1 MNYKKQISFCI
12 LVLLGISPIYA
23 QMDNVVE
30 VENNYRPTVKDAS
43 KINKLPE
50 VEESK
55 PNHYDVQYSTTAQPT
70 DVYTFQ
76 PITPAQN
83 DKMIGNEKKHF
94 ASFGYGT
101 EGNILGRVALHSDI
115 TKSLSGEIDYT
126 IRGHQGKINRYYIDN
141 KWESRFYSNSVNVNL
156 TQKLKKNSSLIFGM
170 NLGTDV
176 FNYQAGTGLDFVY
189 FNYANP
195 DNGTGYPLSYLR
207 YPASFHNDISA
218 KYDVIYIP
226 STYIYNLNEYH
237 GNTLLIPINEIT
249 DKQHNTKY
257 GFYTELTPYSF
268 GNFSISGDVNFE
280 LSNQKYHTNLSKKYK
295 ETLFDIK
302 LCPEFKIDENLKFDM
317 QLVFDNANYGMD
329 EVKGYSTF
337 AVIPHVY
344 WKNKNLN
351 VTLGVYAN
359 SNSQIAPD
367 MTVNYHMANNLDIY
381 AEAKGGEVCQNFTT
395 FNKMSPYWV
404 FLNNGGNE
412 IEVENEFD
420 QLRLK
425 AGVRFSPMKNL
436 FADINAGYDVQENR
450 AELMNWLTEYLP
462 TCYNPI
468 TFVDGRHFYANAD
481 IKYQWKDI
489 LTVNLFNQY
498 NKWSN
503 KKDYDLIWRPVF
515 NMNWSATAQI
525 IRNFKV
531 GVDFIYQSFES
542 AQYSYKQPNTCDLG
556 ASLSYTFPMGLTIY
570 AKGNNLMN
578 KKYDQFLGYKASGT
592 NILLGA
598 AITF

>member
-126 IRGHQGKINRYYIDN
+126 IRGHQGKINRYYIDD

-176 FNYQAGTGLDFVY
+176 FNYQPGSDMGIIFYNAWGNENVY
-189 FNYANP
+189 PF
-195 DNGTGYPLSYLR
+195 GHVR
-207 YPASFHNDISA
+207 YPMSYYNDILA
-218 KYDVIYIP
+218 KYNVYTLPEFIGGG
-226 STYIYNLNEYH
+226 TYLV
-237 GNTLLIPINEIT
+237 PINGET
-249 DKQHNTKY
+249 DKQHNSRY
-257 GFYTELTPYSF
+257 EFYTELTPYSI
-268 GNFSISGDVNFE
+268 GNFSISGDVNFK
-280 LSNQKYHTNLSKKYK
+280 LSNQKYHTTLSKKNK

-302 LCPEFKIDENLKFDM
+302 LCPEFKIGEDIKLDM
-317 QLVFDNANYGMD
+317 QLVFDNAHYGMD

-337 AVIPHVY
+337 AVIPHVS
-344 WKNKNLN
+344 WKGKNLN
-351 VTLGVYAN
+351 VSLGAYAN
-359 SNSQIAPD
+359 SNNQIAPD
-367 MTVNYHMANNLDIY
+367 VTVNYHMANNLDIY
-381 AEAKGGEVCQNFTT
+381 AEAKGGEVRQNFTT
-395 FNKMSPYWV
+395 FNQMSPYWA
-404 FLNNGGNE
+404 FLAYGSYDNK
-412 IEVENEFD
+412 IENEFD
-420 QLRLK
+420 NIRLK
-425 AGVRFSPMKNL
+425 AGVRISPMKNL

-450 AELMNWLTEYLP
+450 AELLNWLNYYLP
-462 TCYNPI
+462 TCYNQI

-481 IKYQWKDI
+481 LKYQWKDI
-489 LTVNLFNQY
+489 ISVNLLNQY
-498 NKWSN
+498 NKWSA
-503 KKDYDLIWRPVF
+503 KEGRDFTWRPVF

-525 IRNFKV
+525 INNFKV

-542 AQYSYKQPNTCDLG
+542 VQDEYKRPNTCDLG